1 MIMKK
6 MRKVAGMLMAA
17 TVAMAMPMS
26 AMAANIT
33 VEKAVKGATYS
44 AYRVFDYTKDDNGGY
59 SYTISDTSPWYN
71 FIKSRSEFTLT
82 PTAKDP
88 HLYVVTSES
97 LSAEVSKDI
106 TKRTL
111 TQELANAMKAEAK
124 NITPEKTVTVTE
136 DTASFDIQ
144 ELGYYFVDT
153 TTGTLCSLIN
163 SSDDEKVAEKNELP
177 TLTKTIT
184 NIDKNTSDNFTVY
197 IGETV
202 NYAITVNKGKGTTN
216 EIIVHDEMNEHL
228 SLNNDIVVTTADG
241 TVLTKGDQL
250 GKGDYT
256 INTSPDNDNCT
267 FEITLNE
274 DYVKSM
280 ADNASVTIT
289 YSATVLST
297 GTSGEPMENKAHI
310 QYLEKENPP
319 EEVDV
324 YEYSFNLKKVIKDTD
339 TVLSGAEF
347 ELREGDKPLYFVEDK
362 NDADELIGYHVVPK
376 GTTGAT
382 TTIVAGEVTI
392 RGLKNGTYSLV
403 EIKAPQGYNLL
414 DKAESVVIS
423 NANKAD
429 IVTVENSKGIQ
440 LPSTGGIGIT
450 IFYAA
455 GIVVMAGA
463 VFFVVRSRKHD

>member
-71 FIKSRSEFTLT
+71 FIKIRSEFTLT

-216 EIIVHDEMNEHL
+216 
-228 SLNNDIVVTTADG
+228 
-241 TVLTKGDQL
+241 
-250 GKGDYT
+250 
-256 INTSPDNDNCT
+256 
-267 FEITLNE
+267 
-274 DYVKSM
+274 
-280 ADNASVTIT
+280 
-289 YSATVLST
+289 
-297 GTSGEPMENKAHI
+297 
-310 QYLEKENPP
+310 
-319 EEVDV
+319 
-324 YEYSFNLKKVIKDTD
+324 
-339 TVLSGAEF
+339 
-347 ELREGDKPLYFVEDK
+347 
-362 NDADELIGYHVVPK
+362 
-376 GTTGAT
+376 
-382 TTIVAGEVTI
+382 
-392 RGLKNGTYSLV
+392 
-403 EIKAPQGYNLL
+403 
-414 DKAESVVIS
+414 
-423 NANKAD
+423 
-429 IVTVENSKGIQ
+429 
-440 LPSTGGIGIT
+440 
-450 IFYAA
+450 
-455 GIVVMAGA
+455 
-463 VFFVVRSRKHD
+463 

>member
-1 MIMKK
+1 
-6 MRKVAGMLMAA
+6 MAA

-71 FIKSRSEFTLT
+71 FSKVRSEFTLT

-440 LPSTGGIGIT
+440 LPSTGGIGTT

>member
-1 MIMKK
+1 MWE
-6 MRKVAGMLMAA
+6 VL
-17 TVAMAMPMS
+17 
-26 AMAANIT
+26 
-33 VEKAVKGATYS
+33 
-44 AYRVFDYTKDDNGGY
+44 
-59 SYTISDTSPWYN
+59 
-71 FIKSRSEFTLT
+71 
-82 PTAKDP
+82 
-88 HLYVVTSES
+88 
-97 LSAEVSKDI
+97 VSKDI

-440 LPSTGGIGIT
+440 LPSTGGIGTT